1 MPNWCQNRLEIDGPK
16 EAIAKIVKACRLQEG
31 EFDFNGIVPMPPELD
46 ITSGSAV
53 SWGIDILCGDWQR
66 VFGLPWLRDLLLEI
80 TGGYLPETRD
90 DLIRLIETENCMYEA
105 AHRRGLDFV
114 DLREA
119 RQAKANLETFG
130 FKDWY
135 DWRIANW
142 GTKWNVERDV
152 DIDNLSDDNI
162 TLSFGTAWSPP
173 IPVIAA
179 LCEQYP
185 EVSATLRYIETGC
198 WFAGTVE
205 GVNGEIEDY
214 PADDVRAFGE
224 DFFGM
229 EFDDEEDETEE
240 EEAAA

>member
-105 AHRRGLDFV
+105 AHRRSLDFV

-142 GTKWNVERDV
+142 GTKWNVEKNV
-152 DIDNLSDDNI
+152 DIDNLSDNNI
-162 TLSFGTAWSPP
+162 TLWFSTAWSPP
-173 IPVIAA
+173 VPLIGS
-179 LCEQYP
+179 LCEQSILILQSR
-185 EVSATLRYIETGC
+185 SATSRQAPGLQAR
-198 WFAGTVE
+198 FSA
-205 GVNGEIEDY
+205 
-214 PADDVRAFGE
+214 PMA
-224 DFFGM
+224 
-229 EFDDEEDETEE
+229 
-240 EEAAA
+240 